1 MKHGM
6 NSMEMQKNN
15 RILVFRTLQE
25 RGMMTRAE
33 LAVELNLQKA
43 TITNIINEFY
53 ELGIVEVNG
62 ETAAGRRG
70 EKLKL
75 KLEDF
80 FTMSIGITRTDYQMA
95 IYNLNGKQL
104 KHIRYCFKKGEDFSK
119 TVDNLKDDAVTM
131 VKEYG
136 NEHILGICLAVPG
149 LFINRPDKKEE
160 IFMVSEFE
168 DLSHVNIRQ
177 ELENT
182 LRRKVFIKHDAKLS
196 ALAEWRCAEEIRET
210 EKGSLTVVRSK
221 GFGIGTGCVVNGSI
235 LNGHL
240 GIAGEAGYMGINYNS
255 CHAGEERRGTFEY
268 CAGTESA
275 ARYVKERLYEFP
287 HSMVKEDSTYME
299 VFDAYR
305 QGDEL
310 ATWAVHKVAWMLGY
324 GIANII
330 YLINPDCI
338 VIGQDYP
345 NTDDFINK
353 VRESVRQFVPAYVE
367 ENTSIRSSKITE
379 DTFML
384 GGFYYTFETLC
395 KKDNILELIRQ
406 ARELS

>member
-235 LNGHL
+235 LN
-240 GIAGEAGYMGINYNS
+240 
-255 CHAGEERRGTFEY
+255 
-268 CAGTESA
+268 
-275 ARYVKERLYEFP
+275 
-287 HSMVKEDSTYME
+287 
-299 VFDAYR
+299 
-305 QGDEL
+305 
-310 ATWAVHKVAWMLGY
+310 
-324 GIANII
+324 
-330 YLINPDCI
+330 
-338 VIGQDYP
+338 
-345 NTDDFINK
+345 
-353 VRESVRQFVPAYVE
+353 
-367 ENTSIRSSKITE
+367 
-379 DTFML
+379 
-384 GGFYYTFETLC
+384 
-395 KKDNILELIRQ
+395 
-406 ARELS
+406 